1 MIYLQNWIAFSAYVN
16 RPSVDRGKEIF
27 KRFVRAIL
35 VFFEFWCRDISGTSG
50 GSDRSLHENL
60 SMRTVGTF
68 KSPPVKVYFS
78 RPKPY
83 LILLYFYFI
92 ILNFFLN
99 SQLLL
104 HTHLIYT
111 LLHFTSLYFTSLYLN
126 TRNFTYNLSVPY
138 RVADWH
144 PVNIIKTLLPKIHN

>member
-1 MIYLQNWIAFSAYVN
+1 MITPGKLRAEIQKLTAGSRLLDTKLITFSSNLCPIKTKKKKKKNINRIFSVLVTGLIAVKF
-16 RPSVDRGKEIF
+16 
-27 KRFVRAIL
+27 
-35 VFFEFWCRDISGTSG
+35 
-50 GSDRSLHENL
+50 
-60 SMRTVGTF
+60 
-68 KSPPVKVYFS
+68 PVKVYFS